1 MSLFVDSSQEDRDY
15 TIGGSIP
22 PSQHTDTDLRLS
34 PRRPTWKPKPE
45 VHFTA
50 STNQIGHLSDVFQSL
65 IAISNQ
71 AIITIRPSGITIYS
85 TYNYTI
91 NVHVNIDPALFN
103 QYELTTISGQSSL
116 LDKNTQ
122 ESHEEDEL
130 ELRLGVD
137 INLIA
142 NCFTSVLNTM
152 KSEKSI
158 SCTITYKG
166 DGHPLVIEFDD
177 TLISEQLDFYT
188 FYIDDEEE
196 EGKGAPSRIN
206 YENVILEI
214 MLKSDVLT
222 NLLQD
227 LYQIDTEILFIY
239 CAEGVL
245 NFISKGSI
253 GMSKLIFPNEKSIM
267 EKLYINQD
275 YRDQIISQFKF
286 REFYTIFKSVKL
298 SSKCKLIKDSDGCF
312 SIQLICK
319 NYQQSGY
326 PGTLITINMTELDHD
341 EHLIDWIMQDELE
354 QAVSNDKQQREQEED
369 ILPLTNIPRLNYNEP
384 LINSFKRSN
393 DASSNKDS
401 RNGNKKSRQSGSK
414 RKGQSNNVPLFL

>member
-71 AIITIRPSGITIYS
+71 AIITMRPSGITIYS

-103 QYELTTISGQSSL
+103 QYELTTILGQSSL

-158 SCTITYKG
+158 SCTTS
-166 DGHPLVIEFDD
+166 
-177 TLISEQLDFYT
+177 ISY
-188 FYIDDEEE
+188 
-196 EGKGAPSRIN
+196 RI
-206 YENVILEI
+206 
-214 MLKSDVLT
+214 
-222 NLLQD
+222 
-227 LYQIDTEILFIY
+227 
-239 CAEGVL
+239 
-245 NFISKGSI
+245 
-253 GMSKLIFPNEKSIM
+253 
-267 EKLYINQD
+267 
-275 YRDQIISQFKF
+275 
-286 REFYTIFKSVKL
+286 
-298 SSKCKLIKDSDGCF
+298 
-312 SIQLICK
+312 
-319 NYQQSGY
+319 
-326 PGTLITINMTELDHD
+326 
-341 EHLIDWIMQDELE
+341 
-354 QAVSNDKQQREQEED
+354 
-369 ILPLTNIPRLNYNEP
+369 
-384 LINSFKRSN
+384 
-393 DASSNKDS
+393 
-401 RNGNKKSRQSGSK
+401 
-414 RKGQSNNVPLFL
+414 